1 MVRIDVHGAK
11 LIAKVDDKLAE
22 TNILGLDASNSY
34 GVATDLT
41 SVVLIGGLSP
51 EEKLHGVKYIIESFV
66 GCIKDMVLKAG
77 KAAFDL
83 LPIKPLIATKHDNV
97 QEGCINKCR
106 TRENLCF
113 VGSMCI
119 NHYNELSCDC
129 FGTCYEGELCDVY
142 TATILTLR
150 GSSYMSYRVYDW
162 KDRVHSSVN
171 RIGIHFKTWFNDS
184 ALFYASGESPRHHHI
199 AVSIVNGSVLVHV
212 DMGDESAATVSQLG
226 TAVSNNSWHNLTILH
241 SHDQLLVSLDDDVR
255 LLDLGEGQ
263 LQHLYIDPEIYI
275 GGGPELHK
283 RKGLQSHNNFVGS
296 LKYVYFNDVSILY
309 ELKKNN
315 PKVHYIGVLDPLYAE
330 EDVDDIPITFPFPVA
345 HVWWTNDN
353 PDALSLAFDFK
364 SSRAMAVLA
373 YSEVTTATGQGYW
386 EVRLVNEEIRFEL
399 VPDVTKNVTHLTTL
413 KYENKGAWHTVELNY
428 TRGEL
433 GLAVDFKH
441 KEADLYGLK
450 FKMSKKV
457 IIGSGIGAKASL
469 GLIGCMREI
478 IINGVQMEPRYLVR
492 THHTVGQVSL
502 DNCQL
507 VDPCKRPN
515 ACEHGGKCQV
525 KDDRLT
531 CDCKGTGYIG
541 KNCHF
546 AKFRKTCEELALLG
560 YSKPD
565 VYLIDIDG
573 NGRFPPAHVKC
584 EFQSLEN
591 STKTIVEHNLPS
603 QVDVRSLAENDFS
616 FTITYREFTS
626 EMLQELISHSLY
638 CSQYI
643 KYDCYKAPLELH
655 SATWFISAAHNGTV
669 DYLGNV
675 KEGVLSLCW
684 SVVHLII
691 HL

>member
-1 MVRIDVHGAK
+1 MRNRRCRGTPLLLLTGFLSWITSVTSFSTVNVSLTLPVILSPEDRCRGMVSRGPCSDWVHKWYFDASLQLCKMFVYGGCKGENVFDSEAECMHYCIGGEDHTLPPYLHMLKPQEELEKGANALKSTLVPPLPLEERGIELTFPETGHEKVFMMAKSNAFIQLDGNRIPTFQLRLCREISFQFRTKLPHGLLVYHSVKDRPEGLDPYALYVIVEKGQLKVVHVFGKHSTSVIVGEGLNRDTWHSVMVRIDVHGAK

-283 RKGLQSHNNFVGS
+283 RKGTVMNKRPPGL
-296 LKYVYFNDVSILY
+296 IA
-309 ELKKNN
+309 
-315 PKVHYIGVLDPLYAE
+315 LYALHKMWE
-330 EDVDDIPITFPFPVA
+330 EFGKPYSV
-345 HVWWTNDN
+345 
-353 PDALSLAFDFK
+353 
-364 SSRAMAVLA
+364 VL
-373 YSEVTTATGQGYW
+373 
-386 EVRLVNEEIRFEL
+386 I
-399 VPDVTKNVTHLTTL
+399 D
-413 KYENKGAWHTVELNY
+413 
-428 TRGEL
+428 
-433 GLAVDFKH
+433 
-441 KEADLYGLK
+441 
-450 FKMSKKV
+450 
-457 IIGSGIGAKASL
+457 
-469 GLIGCMREI
+469 
-478 IINGVQMEPRYLVR
+478 
-492 THHTVGQVSL
+492 
-502 DNCQL
+502 
-507 VDPCKRPN
+507 
-515 ACEHGGKCQV
+515 
-525 KDDRLT
+525 
-531 CDCKGTGYIG
+531 
-541 KNCHF
+541 
-546 AKFRKTCEELALLG
+546 LLG
-560 YSKPD
+560 
-565 VYLIDIDG
+565 DILL
-573 NGRFPPAHVKC
+573 N
-584 EFQSLEN
+584 
-591 STKTIVEHNLPS
+591 
-603 QVDVRSLAENDFS
+603 
-616 FTITYREFTS
+616 
-626 EMLQELISHSLY
+626 
-638 CSQYI
+638 
-643 KYDCYKAPLELH
+643 
-655 SATWFISAAHNGTV
+655 
-669 DYLGNV
+669 
-675 KEGVLSLCW
+675 
-684 SVVHLII
+684 
-691 HL
+691 